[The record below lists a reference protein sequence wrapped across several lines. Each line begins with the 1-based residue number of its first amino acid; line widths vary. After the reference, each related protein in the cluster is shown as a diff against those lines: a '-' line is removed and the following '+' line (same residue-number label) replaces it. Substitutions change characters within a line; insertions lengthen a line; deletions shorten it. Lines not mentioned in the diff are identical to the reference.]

1 MYCTSRIHY
10 SVVFSHRELTRIGFN
25 PDDLT
30 ALYLITH
37 EGEVKLQIKWDV
49 EDIPVFYSRSGRSI
63 VPESINEDHIYCKF
77 VSWFYHKTGVRGYR
91 LIHLDERI
99 TICFGHHQE
108 SVDPRKLSGYNFSG
122 FSRDGLRC
130 CRSQQFYVTS
140 MNSDEFNHNPALTR
154 FTPLVSS
161 VHTLSNMYD

>member
-49 EDIPVFYSRSGRSI
+49 EDIPVFG
-63 VPESINEDHIYCKF
+63 EIYC
-77 VSWFYHKTGVRGYR
+77 
-91 LIHLDERI
+91 
-99 TICFGHHQE
+99 
-108 SVDPRKLSGYNFSG
+108 P
-122 FSRDGLRC
+122 
-130 CRSQQFYVTS
+130 
-140 MNSDEFNHNPALTR
+140 
-154 FTPLVSS
+154 
-161 VHTLSNMYD
+161 